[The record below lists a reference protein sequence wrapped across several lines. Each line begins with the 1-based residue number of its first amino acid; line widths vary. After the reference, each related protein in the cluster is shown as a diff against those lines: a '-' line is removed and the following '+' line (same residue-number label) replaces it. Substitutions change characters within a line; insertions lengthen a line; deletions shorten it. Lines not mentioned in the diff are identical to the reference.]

1 MIKRLYIILSAIL
14 VLFGCSKEETVGERY
29 HNSVKPPTTLYIYG
43 GAKADVYLGKLN
55 ASKFDSES
63 IWNQYQSY
71 GSKYNT
77 KSIWNAYGTY
87 GSEYNSYSPFN
98 KYSTTPPILYDKYGK
113 SYGYF
118 TANKNLAGRA
128 DYELIDIICEN
139 YKKIRDDVS
148 GWYDKIF
155 N

>member
-1 MIKRLYIILSAIL
+1 MKRLILIL
-14 VLFGCSKEETVGERY
+14 ISLLSLLSCSKEAKVGERY
-29 HNSVKPPTTLYIYG
+29 RNSVKPPVDLYIYG

-55 ASKFDSES
+55 ASKFDTES
-63 IWNQYQSY
+63 IWNAY
-71 GSKYNT
+71 GTYGNKFNS

-98 KYSTTPPILYDKYGK
+98 KYSTTPPVLYDRNGK

-128 DYELIDIICEN
+128 NYELIDIICEF
-139 YKKIRDDVS
+139 YEDIRDDVS